1 MTEAQIF
8 LDTLRRRLGRE
19 PGAAVPPRP
28 PVLAPRMPGDP
39 GEEMARLLAEIEALA
54 GKTRRLDGAALG
66 AAFDAAFDAALA
78 DLVQAEQVRAACV
91 GQTPLLRALGIE
103 DRLRALGVAVV
114 SPLAG
119 KHALA
124 ACDLGVTGADFALP
138 ETGTLGLL
146 SSPEQPRLVSLLPR
160 VHLALITPAILQPD
174 LHPVLA
180 EARRHNYLILIT
192 GPSRTSDIELTLT
205 LGVHGPKALYVWAL
219 PEETRRLPTQP

>member
-1 MTEAQIF
+1 MTEAQTF

-19 PGAAVPPRP
+19 PGAPLPPRP
-28 PVLAPRMPGDP
+28 PVLAPRTPGDP

-54 GKTRRLDGAALG
+54 GQTRRLDAAGLDAALT
-66 AAFDAAFDAALA
+66 AALA

-91 GQTPLLRALGIE
+91 GQTPLLRSLGLE
-103 DRLRALGVAVV
+103 DRLRALGVEIV
-114 SPLAG
+114 SPLAS

-138 ETGTLGLL
+138 ETGALGLL
-146 SSPEQPRLVSLLPR
+146 SSTEQPRLLSLLPR

-180 EARRHNYLILIT
+180 EARRHNYLILIS